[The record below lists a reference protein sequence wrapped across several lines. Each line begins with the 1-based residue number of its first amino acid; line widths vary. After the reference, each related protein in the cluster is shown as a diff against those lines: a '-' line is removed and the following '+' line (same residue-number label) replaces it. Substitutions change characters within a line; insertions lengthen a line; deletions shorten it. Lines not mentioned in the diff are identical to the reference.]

1 MRIAAFALALAAIAA
16 SSAAAENAPERGPA
30 ITVRGEGT
38 VEMKPELARFSVT
51 LKTAGD
57 TLKATTDAHKGKS
70 VQAAAA
76 LAKIGEG
83 AVVRSSSFA
92 VAEEF
97 VDPDRL
103 TSRSKRRYEATTV
116 YRLEVS
122 RMDRL
127 DAVLNGLIDSGT
139 FELRQLTF
147 SVADPRLAVNAAR
160 KAAVADARLRAQG
173 LAEAAGVAL
182 GEVLVITDDEEY
194 PQADGV
200 EADLPQ
206 GGQVQIIP
214 PAALTFEG
222 SVRMTWRIAPR

>member
-1 MRIAAFALALAAIAA
+1 MRVLALLLFV
-16 SSAAAENAPERGPA
+16 AAALPVPAAAQYAAERGPA
-30 ITVRGEGT
+30 ITVRGEGI

-51 LKTAGD
+51 LRTAGD
-57 TLKATTDAHKGKS
+57 TLKATTDAHKAKGT
-70 VQAAAA
+70 QAAAA
-76 LAKIGEG
+76 LARIGEG
-83 AVVRSSSFA
+83 AAVRSSSFA
-92 VAEEF
+92 LAEES

-139 FELRQLTF
+139 FELHQLVF
-147 SVADPRLAVNAAR
+147 AVADPRAAVNTAR
-160 KAAVADARLRAQG
+160 KAAVADARVRAEG

-194 PQADGV
+194 PHADGV

-214 PAALTFEG
+214 PATLSFEG